1 MSLKS
6 LFSAALMLI
15 SISMLSAQ
23 GITFEKG
30 SWAEVVSKAKAENKY
45 IFVDA
50 YAEWCGPCKWMAKN
64 VFTDAKVA
72 EHFNAKFVNYKFDME
87 KGEGPDFAKIYA
99 VASYPTLLF
108 FNPNGEL
115 VHKVLGAQPADQLLM
130 QSEKAIDP
138 TQQIFSMQKK
148 YEAGERN
155 PEFLLKYINSLIQAN
170 EDPNEAVQ
178 AYLGNI
184 KKEDWAK
191 EENFNIIATT
201 QLDSKS
207 EVFKYVV
214 SNRAAFEKS
223 AGVENVGNYIEMVYS
238 YAIGAVS
245 EAHDNAAYNSLKAD
259 IEKNMG
265 SKAAALVAMLNFSYH
280 LGEKD
285 EFKYAQIFFDK
296 YCDNGNQLNQIA
308 WQYFETETD
317 KAKLKA
323 ALKWADKSISLN
335 KNWYNLD
342 TKANLL
348 NKLGKK
354 KEAIATA
361 EEAVKLAKAAGEDA
375 TETEALL
382 KKLKK

>member
-6 LFSAALMLI
+6 LFGAALMLI

-30 SWAEVVSKAKAENKY
+30 SWAEVVNKAKAENKY

-99 VASYPTLLF
+99 VAAYPTLLF

-317 KAKLKA
+317 KSKLKA